1 MQIHTLIL
9 GNCMTNCYLASGDGV
24 HCVVIDPASD
34 TERLC
39 AEIQK
44 HAYTPDAIFLTHAHG
59 DHIQALPELVKHYPV
74 PVYLHA
80 NDVPALTDP
89 ALNLSQALFGAP
101 LVYTGPFTAVSEG
114 EIIHGGGAAFSVL
127 YTPGHTPGSVCYR
140 YEPEKILFTGDTLF
154 ASTVG
159 RTDFPGGSTE
169 VLLNSLKK
177 IAALGETADYAVY
190 PGHNAATTLAREKRY
205 NPYLS

>member
-34 TERLC
+34 AERLC

-44 HAYTPDAIFLTHAHG
+44 HAYTPDAIFLTHTHG

-101 LVYTGPFTAVSEG
+101 LVYTGPFTAVSDG
-114 EIIHGGGAAFSVL
+114 ESIHGGGAAFSVL

-177 IAALGETADYAVY
+177 IAALGDTADYTVY